1 MIDTPVLSDS
11 LLRSVSAGPKR
22 SRVDPIGVERKHP
35 VIKLPRRLALMVEFI
50 EVANVLARR
59 VDVAR
64 AVVGIERTV
73 AHDDRG
79 RIYRRDLVDGREPR

>member
-1 MIDTPVLSDS
+1 MLGRSYRFLRWLSDS

-22 SRVDPIGVERKHP
+22 SRVDPIGIECKHP
-35 VIKLPRRLALMVEFI
+35 VIKLQSRFALVVEFI
-50 EVANVLARR
+50 EVANVLSRR

-79 RIYRRDLVDGREPR
+79 RI